1 MGRGATASTRCY
13 SADQAAAIEP
23 PPPPAQPKDDPDAD
37 GTEDLPEKG
46 RYKPLS
52 ERPHLRRILEGVEE
66 DSYYRTGEPADRR
79 HFPIGRPYTTAY
91 TTDPRSG
98 RPRELEAPETGK
110 QVHILGYDPR
120 AYFIAHELGAYEY
133 LDPVKLLI
141 HKRNVM
147 NSWRHEGEHI
157 TLWTGAERSV
167 LRGRAEAE
175 WIGRGVNEASK
186 EHIEQLVVTL
196 PCGVTKP
203 AIENI
208 MHRID
213 SRTTICLIQDGLGVV
228 EQLNN
233 TLFRDPTTRPCY
245 ILGHTTASLGYNKK
259 QFFSAILRKQGKLY
273 LHAVDRGLDLPSLFK
288 FHPPV
293 QHRPNSTQFLRT
305 LVTTP
310 GLNAGGFG
318 LENFLMKKLPAMV
331 FSAIIEPMAIVL
343 DTTYDQV
350 LLNKSAIVLADELL
364 EELFNVIMSLPELTN
379 SSKVVEHCGLAAL
392 RKTTLGR
399 LVEKGASR
407 SHMLS
412 RVRAGHWV
420 DIDYLNGYFVRRGR
434 ELGIRTPQNEM
445 VVDVVKARIEKRKKE
460 LAGLI
465 PHAGDDPNRPSF

>member
-1 MGRGATASTRCY
+1 MAGRGATASRRWY
-13 SADQAAAIEP
+13 SADQAAAVE
-23 PPPPAQPKDDPDAD
+23 PPAQPKETTD
-37 GTEDLPEKG
+37 GTEDLPERG

-66 DSYYRTGEPADRR
+66 DSFYRTADEAAEKKP
-79 HFPIGRPYTTAY
+79 FPIGRPYTTAFKS
-91 TTDPRSG
+91 DPRRG
-98 RPRELEAPETGK
+98 RPLEVEAPEAGK

-120 AYFIAHELGAYEY
+120 AYFIAHELGAYQH

-157 TLWTGAERSV
+157 TLWKGAERGV

-203 AIENI
+203 ALENI

-213 SRTTICLIQDGLGVV
+213 SRTTICLVQDGLGVV

-233 TLFRDPTTRPCY
+233 TLFPDPTTRPCY

-259 QFFSAILRKQGKLY
+259 QFFSAILRKQGKMY
-273 LHAVDRGLDLPSLFK
+273 LHAVERGLDLPSIVK

-293 QHRPNSTQFLRT
+293 QHRSRSTQFLRT

-331 FSAIIEPMAIVL
+331 FSSIIEPMAIVL

-379 SSKVVEHCGLAAL
+379 SSKVVEHCGLDAL
-392 RKTTLGR
+392 RKKTLNR
-399 LVEKGASR
+399 LVEKGVSQ
-407 SHMLS
+407 SQMLS
-412 RVRAGHWV
+412 RVRAGQWV
-420 DIDYLNGYFVRRGR
+420 DIDYLNGYFVRRGK

-445 VVDVVKARIEKRKKE
+445 VVDVVKARIERRKKE
-460 LAGLI
+460 MSGMI
-465 PHAGDDPNRPSF
+465 PMEGGGPDGPFF